1 MKRHIGG
8 TDRNADYVMLFDHF
22 EALRLDVVN
31 HMIAYCLEHNVCVDK
46 NNAGPANCG
55 EIEKK
60 GKVGTITL
68 EKEELISGEME
79 RMKIP

>member
-1 MKRHIGG
+1 MKDHLGG
-8 TDRNADYVMLFDHF
+8 TTDNTDFVMLPDHF
-22 EALRLDVVN
+22 EALRLDVVD
-31 HMIAYCLEHNVCVDK
+31 HMIEYCLEHNVCVDK